1 MKLCV
6 LIFIVTDG
14 GILARR
20 SIKRNPMKAKIRDYF
35 IALLGIMI
43 TPITL
48 LIVLISEIIKRIK
61 KWRKKEQ

>member
-1 MKLCV
+1 
-6 LIFIVTDG
+6 
-14 GILARR
+14 
-20 SIKRNPMKAKIRDYF
+20 MKAKIRDYF